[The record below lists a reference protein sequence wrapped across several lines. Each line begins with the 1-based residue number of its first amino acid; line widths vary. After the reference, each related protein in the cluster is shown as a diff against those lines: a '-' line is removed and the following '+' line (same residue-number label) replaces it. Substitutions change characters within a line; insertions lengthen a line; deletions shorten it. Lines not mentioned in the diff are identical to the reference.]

1 MALIG
6 LFELF
11 QTELTV
17 ELNQLQ
23 HRAERYSCRQ
33 WVQNEAIARAKPA
46 VIVVVQE
53 S

>member
-1 MALIG
+1 MAQVG
-6 LFELF
+6 LFELC
-11 QTELTV
+11 QTERTV

-23 HRAERYSCRQ
+23 HRGERYSCRQ
-33 WVQNEAIARAKPA
+33 WVQNEAIARAKPV